1 MSKEPETEG
10 IAFNELVAQVLK
22 VFPNKNDWLKKET
35 TKKAE
40 DHSKLSASYDEL
52 CWFLA
57 EADLMVRNL
66 FALKIKKKLTNTQA
80 MPSETNIKYLAE
92 AISAYHNALPDLEW
106 QLAERKVLI
115 ELLNK

>member
-10 IAFNELVAQVLK
+10 IAFTELVEQVFK

-35 TKKAE
+35 TKRSE
-40 DHSKLSASYDEL
+40 EHSKLCATYDEL

-66 FALKIKKKLTNTQA
+66 FALKIKKKLSNTMA
-80 MPSETNIKYLAE
+80 MPSESNIKYLAE
-92 AISAYHNALPDLEW
+92 AISTYHNALPDLEW
-106 QLAERKVLI
+106 QLAERKTLI
-115 ELLNK
+115 DLLNK